1 MNFRQFEIFEAVMR
15 TGSLSEAARALGV
28 SQPAVSKSLRLT
40 ELAAGFVLFRR
51 TRGRLY
57 PSPEAEALLPEVRRL
72 SGELH
77 GLAILLKQL
86 REGHAGKLTIACV
99 PSVAQCLMTPALVRL
114 RRERPETRTESL
126 VLPTLQVADC
136 VARSEADFGLIH
148 QPVDSHYLDGE
159 VICEA
164 QAVCVLPRKH
174 PLAARRTLNVRD
186 LQDVPLISFREDT
199 DIGWLLRRA
208 LATAGG
214 RRREPDI
221 VINQSRQAI
230 DLAQAGAGAAIVDPF
245 SLLATPSLA
254 VAVVPFRPAIPNRL
268 RIIRGR
274 ERPRSRL
281 GAHLARVLQDIVKE
295 RTASSPLRRLFR
307 IEQLSDP

>member
-1 MNFRQFEIFEAVMR
+1 MNFRQFEVFEAVMR
-15 TGSLSEAARALGV
+15 TGSLSEAARVLGV

-40 ELAAGFVLFRR
+40 EQAAGFVLFRR

-57 PSPEAEALLPEVRRL
+57 PSPEAEALVPEVRRV
-72 SGELH
+72 SEELR
-77 GLAILLKQL
+77 GMGILLRQL
-86 REGHAGKLTIACV
+86 REGHAGKLTIACAA
-99 PSVAQCLMTPALVRL
+99 SVAYCLVTPTVVRL
-114 RRERPETRTESL
+114 RGDRPDTRVELL
-126 VLPTLQVADC
+126 VLPTVQVADC

-148 QPVDSHYLDGE
+148 QPVDNHYLDGD

-164 QAVCVLPRKH
+164 QTVCVLPRRH
-174 PLAARRTLNVRD
+174 PLGARRTLTVRD

-214 RRREPDI
+214 QRREPDV
-221 VINQSRQAI
+221 VINQSSQAI
-230 DLAQAGAGAAIVDPF
+230 DLAHAGVGAAIVDPF
-245 SLLATPSLA
+245 SLLATPTLA

-268 RIIRGR
+268 RIIRAR

-281 GAHLARVLQDIVKE
+281 GATFARVLQDVVRE
-295 RTASSPLRRLFR
+295 RTASSPLRKLFR
-307 IEQLSDP
+307 VEPRAGR